1 METPS
6 ILKVTHLSTLVSMVI
21 TSPSNTE
28 STVVA
33 TPSYK
38 EPQMTPGS
46 TSVTDGEKKGR
57 NEKAEQEVT
66 ISIQTSATY
75 NSCPLRHED
84 VFCVQT
90 RYRNHHRLRMATD
103 DCVFSCFQ
111 LFLFLF
117 NQCRFLLIFVFPL
130 LYSFV
135 EHFN

>member
-57 NEKAEQEVT
+57 NEKSRTGGNNFYTNVSYVQ
-66 ISIQTSATY
+66 QLPTS
-75 NSCPLRHED
+75 S
-84 VFCVQT
+84 
-90 RYRNHHRLRMATD
+90 
-103 DCVFSCFQ
+103 
-111 LFLFLF
+111 
-117 NQCRFLLIFVFPL
+117 
-130 LYSFV
+130 
-135 EHFN
+135 